1 MNYEIPRTNLT
12 RDEPFGSASSRA
24 NRDPRGDDSSDDSA
38 CDSNRGTQHVSGAPP
53 HPPCGHPLPLA
64 APPQG
69 DRDEV
74 RGRLE
79 SHPSVLLDAYSEAV
93 SGAVETV
100 APSVVRIE
108 IAKTQQ
114 TARGP
119 RQASGSGSGFII
131 SPDGLVL
138 TNSHVVHG
146 SSKLN
151 VVLSDGRRPD
161 AVVIGEDPEC
171 DLAVLRVYAPNLIP
185 LKFADSSRLRVGQLA
200 IAIGNPY
207 GFEATV
213 TAGVVSALG
222 RSLRSQ
228 TGRLMEDI
236 IQTDAALNPGN
247 SGGPLVNS
255 RGEVIGVNTAMILPA
270 QGICFAI
277 ASNTA
282 QLITGWLV
290 TEGRVRRSYVGIA
303 GQTTPIHARLR
314 RHYRLAQDRGVLV
327 VGVEAGSPARL
338 AGLSEGD
345 IIIAFKDQPI
355 TGVDDLLR
363 KLIAA
368 EIGRKSVLT
377 VLRRTEKIEILIT
390 PQELIHTNTN

>member
-1 MNYEIPRTNLT
+1 MNVEMVSDVGAEEPTNKPISPPATVGSTRTDLN
-12 RDEPFGSASSRA
+12 DES
-24 NRDPRGDDSSDDSA
+24 
-38 CDSNRGTQHVSGAPP
+38 
-53 HPPCGHPLPLA
+53 
-64 APPQG
+64 
-69 DRDEV
+69 
-74 RGRLE
+74 
-79 SHPSVLLDAYSEAV
+79 LLDAYSTAV
-93 SGAVETV
+93 TRAVELV

-108 IAKTQQ
+108 VSKQ
-114 TARGP
+114 RGS
-119 RQASGSGSGFII
+119 REGGGSGSGFVIRI

-146 SSKLN
+146 AAKIG

-161 AVVIGEDPEC
+161 VTLVGEDPEC
-171 DLAVLRVYAPNLIP
+171 DLAVLRIYAPNLSP
-185 LKFADSSRLRVGQLA
+185 VKFADSSCLRVGQVA

-228 TGRLMEDI
+228 TGRLMDDI

-255 RGEVIGVNTAMILPA
+255 RGEVIGVNTAVILPA

-290 TEGRVRRSYVGIA
+290 RDGRVRRSYVGII
-303 GQTTPIHARLR
+303 GQTTPIHARVR
-314 RHYRLAQDRGVLV
+314 RFYKLTQSRGVFV
-327 VGVEAGSPARL
+327 AGVEPGSPARL
-338 AGLSEGD
+338 AGLREGD
-345 IIIAFKDQPI
+345 IVIAFKGQPI
-355 TGVDDLLR
+355 EGVDELLR
-363 KLIAA
+363 KLVPA
-368 EIGRKSVLT
+368 EIGVPSTLSV
-377 VLRRTEKIEILIT
+377 VRQTERIELSIA
-390 PQELIHTNTN
+390 PQELVRGEVS